1 VINTHYSGVLRISV
15 TRSPADAAREQ
26 SFIFTVQGPL
36 EGTNVSCTAPIE
48 LRVMI
53 VLTAGE
59 TAGSAVIKGVP
70 TGEYS
75 VTESSDWSWRYGAA
89 SAQTAR
95 VELGKTAEV
104 SFGEAVENRYWLDG
118 CGSDGSG
125 SAVAASFTH
134 TAAILPDPDEDKKR
148 YRQNV

>member
-1 VINTHYSGVLRISV
+1 MINTHYSGVLRISV

-59 TAGSAVIKGVP
+59 TAGSAVIKEKEAHRDSTKGYRHFIDTVQ
-70 TGEYS
+70 
-75 VTESSDWSWRYGAA
+75 SS
-89 SAQTAR
+89 
-95 VELGKTAEV
+95 
-104 SFGEAVENRYWLDG
+104 
-118 CGSDGSG
+118 
-125 SAVAASFTH
+125 
-134 TAAILPDPDEDKKR
+134 PDTK
-148 YRQNV
+148 Y